1 VHPRDEAIRAGGGAA
16 AVGGAILLS
25 ILGITET
32 ALGPAQDLARGGAGD
47 PDRIAFSIS
56 LAVWAFAGFSIA
68 LLVLGSGLETA
79 SRRKWLAVTLGI
91 AAALFALSGL
101 MLGVGWLI
109 GWQPAVLL
117 GVVNVPALLLLVS
130 GWVGVGLM
138 SHEAHGWGWRG
149 LLPLAQLGLC
159 AALFVGSAAGGLLV
173 LVVGGVF
180 VVGWIAI
187 AKLVFSGRASRTRS
201 G

>member
-1 VHPRDEAIRAGGGAA
+1 MQPTDEAVRVGGGSSAI
-16 AVGGAILLS
+16 GGAILLS
-25 ILGITET
+25 ILGVTET
-32 ALGPAQDLARGGAGD
+32 ALGPAQDLARGGAGE
-47 PDRIAFSIS
+47 PGRIAFSIS
-56 LAVWAFAGFSIA
+56 LAVWAFACFSIA
-68 LLVLGSGLETA
+68 LLALGVGLEQ
-79 SRRKWLAVTLGI
+79 SPRRRWPAVALEI
-91 AAALFALSGL
+91 AAALFALSGF

-117 GVVNVPALLLLVS
+117 GVVNVPAVLLLVS

-159 AALFVGSAAGGLLV
+159 AVIFVGSAAGGPLV

-187 AKLVFSGRASRTRS
+187 ARLISSGSASHAGS